1 MTAVTPGQ
9 AAVFYDGDAVLGGG
23 WIEGR
28 ARVSEPA
35 RRSRGARRSSRRRS
49 AIASAIPRCSTSR
62 SRIPSYAHE
71 IDGSRGNERLE
82 FLGDAVLDL
91 AVARLLY
98 DTHPRWSEG
107 DLTRARAALVN
118 TRMLARCARE
128 LGIGNHARLGR
139 TERKTGGADK
149 ERILANV
156 FEALVRRAV
165 SRRRAR
171 AGHRARA
178 ASLRRAAD
186 SRLRPARRGSED
198 ALPGVVARRS
208 RRDAAL
214 QRRFGDSGV
223 ENDEARFVVEVR
235 LAGEVWGSGTGRT
248 KRAAERAAAEAA
260 LSRSRPRVVT
270 SDGHRPAVARI
281 AAASSRCSG
290 FPTRAS
296 RRC

>member
-1 MTAVTPGQ
+1 VNDLHAEEALRAELEKALGHH
-9 AAVFYDGDAVLGGG
+9 FGDPTLLD
-23 WIEGR
+23 
-28 ARVSEPA
+28 
-35 RRSRGARRSSRRRS
+35 
-49 AIASAIPRCSTSR
+49 IALAH
-62 SRIPSYAHE
+62 PSYAHE

-118 TRMLARCARE
+118 TRMLAGCARE

-156 FEALVRRAV
+156 FEALVGALYLD
-165 SRRRAR
+165 
-171 AGHRARA
+171 AGLSPVTALAQRLFAELLVPG
-178 ASLRRAAD
+178 SDPLAAD
-186 SRLRPARRGSED
+186 PKTRFQEWSHADRGTTPRYN
-198 ALPGVVARRS
+198 AVA
-208 RRDAAL
+208 
-214 QRRFGDSGV
+214 DSGV

-235 LAGEVWGSGTGRT
+235 LAGEVWGQGTGRT

-260 LSRSRPRVVT
+260 LSRLVVP
-270 SDGHRPAVARI
+270 S
-281 AAASSRCSG
+281 
-290 FPTRAS
+290 
-296 RRC
+296 